1 MINFENC
8 KNIFIDFDGVIVDSN
23 EFKEKA
29 IEESISKLF
38 GNHKKSIEAID
49 YFNINAGLS
58 RNYKLSKFYNKNQV
72 SQIMKL
78 YGQKCKNFFLKANP
92 TLGFEKF
99 VKYINKNHKN
109 IKIFVLSGGEETE
122 IISFLRRHYLLKY
135 FEEILA
141 SKKSK
146 LLHLKNK
153 QVATNDIFIGDSHN
167 DLMASLSVGMKFILI
182 EEYKSLKSYPK
193 EDLIKHNGFLKIKNF
208 ESIMKKLSDE

>member
-1 MINFENC
+1 MINFLNC
-8 KNIFIDFDGVIVDSN
+8 KKIFIDFDGVIVDSN

-38 GNHKKSIEAID
+38 GIDKKSIEAIN

-58 RNYKLSKFYNKNQV
+58 RKYKLLKFYNEIQV

-78 YGQKCKNFFLKANP
+78 YAKECKNFFLKVTP

-99 VKYINKNHKN
+99 IKHIKKNHKN

-122 IISFLRRHYLLKY
+122 IKCFLERHYLIKY

-146 LLHLKNK
+146 FEHLINK
-153 QVATNDIFIGDSHN
+153 QVGENDIFIGDSYN
-167 DLMASLSVGMKFILI
+167 DLKASLKAGTKFILL
-182 EEYKSLKSYPK
+182 EDYKSLKSYPK
-193 EDLIKHNGFLKIKNF
+193 EDLIKKYVFLKSKNF
-208 ESIMKKLSDE
+208 ESIMRNII

>member
-8 KNIFIDFDGVIVDSN
+8 KNIFIDFDGVIVNSN

-38 GNHKKSIEAID
+38 GIDKKSIEAIN

-58 RNYKLSKFYNKNQV
+58 RKYKLLKFYNENQV

-78 YGQKCKNFFLKANP
+78 YAQECKNFFLKVNP
-92 TLGFEKF
+92 TLGFEEF
-99 VKYINKNHKN
+99 VKYIKKNHKN

-122 IISFLRRHYLLKY
+122 IISFLERHYLLKY

-146 LLHLKNK
+146 LEHLRNRK
-153 QVATNDIFIGDSHN
+153 VGINDIFIGDSHN
-167 DLMASLSVGMKFILI
+167 DLKASSKAGTKFILL

-193 EDLIKHNGFLKIKNF
+193 EDLIKKYVFLKAQNF
-208 ESIMKKLSDE
+208 ESIMRRII